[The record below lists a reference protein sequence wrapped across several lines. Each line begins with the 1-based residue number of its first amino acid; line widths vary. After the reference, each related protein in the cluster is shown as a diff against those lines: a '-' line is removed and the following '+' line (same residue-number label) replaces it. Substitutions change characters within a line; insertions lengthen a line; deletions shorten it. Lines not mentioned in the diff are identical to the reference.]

1 MTVSFYYYDS
11 NIGNKDAYEE
21 EWLYDFVAV
30 YEYMVTPVDH
40 LIAARTFALFVYVSI

>member
-1 MTVSFYYYDS
+1 MTVPPHCYKG
-11 NIGNKDAYEE
+11 NIGSKDAYEE